1 MPHHYLLFLDKAG
14 DMWHPNLILHDGGD
28 ATDVLV
34 KKFPAVT
41 KHIRGLVEES
51 ITGVHRLYRLVKI
64 SELSCPAMN
73 IHDAVT
79 KTMLNN
85 YYCQKESLVDGLKVT
100 IRCLDILGV
109 RHFITRSL
117 TFVNCVCHANLF
129 LALN

>member
-1 MPHHYLLFLDKAG
+1 
-14 DMWHPNLILHDGGD
+14 MWQPNLILDDGGD
-28 ATDVLV
+28 ATHVLV
-34 KKFPAVT
+34 KKFPAVA

-100 IRCLDILGV
+100 TRVLDTLGV
-109 RHFITRSL
+109 RNFL
-117 TFVNCVCHANLF
+117 TFVDCVCHANF
-129 LALN
+129 FFSA

>member
-1 MPHHYLLFLDKAG
+1 MSQNFILFLDKGG
-14 DMWHPNLILHDGGD
+14 DMWQPNLILDDGGD

-34 KKFPAVT
+34 KKFPAVA

-100 IRCLDILGV
+100 TRLFRHIRCAALYTPPFDLCSLFMPCQ
-109 RHFITRSL
+109 FI
-117 TFVNCVCHANLF
+117 F
-129 LALN
+129 

>member
-1 MPHHYLLFLDKAG
+1 MSQKFILFLDKGG
-14 DMWHPNLILHDGGD
+14 DMWQPNLILDDGGD

-34 KKFPAVT
+34 KKFPAVA

-100 IRCLDILGV
+100 TRLF
-109 RHFITRSL
+109 RHIG
-117 TFVNCVCHANLF
+117 CA
-129 LALN
+129 ALYPFDFS

>member
-1 MPHHYLLFLDKAG
+1 
-14 DMWHPNLILHDGGD
+14 MWQPNLILDDGGD
-28 ATDVLV
+28 ATHVLV
-34 KKFPAVT
+34 KKFPAVA

-100 IRCLDILGV
+100 IRVLDTLGV
-109 RHFITRSL
+109 RNFISFDFCEL
-117 TFVNCVCHANLF
+117 CMPCQFLF
-129 LALN
+129 

>member
-1 MPHHYLLFLDKAG
+1 MSQKFLLFLDKGG
-14 DMWHPNLILHDGGD
+14 DMWQPNLILDDGGD

-34 KKFPAVT
+34 KKFPAVA

-100 IRCLDILGV
+100 TRLF
-109 RHFITRSL
+109 RHIGCAALYHL
-117 TFVNCVCHANLF
+117 TFVHCLCHANLSF
-129 LALN
+129 SA

>member
-1 MPHHYLLFLDKAG
+1 
-14 DMWHPNLILHDGGD
+14 MWQPNLILDDGGD

-34 KKFPAVT
+34 KKFPAVA

-100 IRCLDILGV
+100 TRLF
-109 RHFITRSL
+109 RHIGCAAHTTIPFEFCSLFMPCKFI
-117 TFVNCVCHANLF
+117 F
-129 LALN
+129 

>member
-1 MPHHYLLFLDKAG
+1 MFQNFLLFLDEGG
-14 DMWHPNLILHDGGD
+14 DMWQPNLILDDGGD

-34 KKFPAVT
+34 KKFPAVA

-100 IRCLDILGV
+100 TSFLCISGV
-109 RHFITRSL
+109 RHLIVFPL
-117 TFVNCVCHANLF
+117 TFVYCSSACQF
-129 LALN
+129 IF